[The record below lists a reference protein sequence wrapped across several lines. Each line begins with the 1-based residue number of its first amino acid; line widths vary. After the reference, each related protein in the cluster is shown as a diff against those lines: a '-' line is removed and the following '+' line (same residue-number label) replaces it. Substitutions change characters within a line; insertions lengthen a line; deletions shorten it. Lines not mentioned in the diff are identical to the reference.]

1 MTDDDKCIPWYYPQL
16 DPDMRMCSPF
26 EAREFKSRIDVMTLD
41 SCHVRPGNGYL
52 YIGMYTQTVHHYVQ
66 IAELFITLAICTQ
79 HGYLYTVYDI
89 FIVQLYTAWFK
100 GQRFESRMGQPLLP
114 LKLSKVEPG

>member
-1 MTDDDKCIPWYYPQL
+1 M
-16 DPDMRMCSPF
+16 
-26 EAREFKSRIDVMTLD
+26 
-41 SCHVRPGNGYL
+41 

-79 HGYLYTVYDI
+79 HGYLYPVYEI

-100 GQRFESRMGQPLLP
+100 GRRFESRTGQPLLP